1 MKSSHTLFRAL
12 VSAALVIGALSAC
25 SDAAPSA
32 AVDASLAVDASRSDD
47 LGADAD
53 VSSLDLGGA
62 SSDLGVADLSTSRDD
77 SGALGD
83 DAGPPGGDAGPPA
96 TEGCFTD
103 VRAGHHVFACA
114 GVDYDVEISAPC
126 ALGGCGLI
134 FDVHGATM
142 NAASEDRNTNLR
154 ALGSAA
160 GYVVVQP
167 TGPTTAI
174 GPQWDPVRD
183 DPKVFAFLELSARAL
198 RIDARRIHFTGFSQG
213 GFMSWRMLCDHA
225 DVFASIAPAAACGTL
240 FRHCPFT
247 PSDRPEA
254 ELPVLY
260 VHGSRDNIVPGCGG
274 AMRDTVVAGWSMTPA
289 SPVSMDAD
297 HTWSRY
303 TSASG
308 NVFEFIDHSYSA
320 RSLILGGHC
329 LPGSTDIS
337 SSTFAI
343 DGYGC
348 DHSSPITWGAAVL
361 AFFQAHPRS

>member
-1 MKSSHTLFRAL
+1 VKSPHSPLTAL
-12 VSAALVIGALSAC
+12 ASAAVLVGALTAC
-25 SDAAPSA
+25 SDASPSSG
-32 AVDASLAVDASRSDD
+32 VDASLGMDAGRRDD

-53 VSSLDLGGA
+53 IAEPDLGDA
-62 SSDLGVADLSTSRDD
+62 TRDLGVADLSAPS
-77 SGALGD
+77 A
-83 DAGPPGGDAGPPA
+83 DAGAISDFGAPSGDAGPPA
-96 TEGCFTD
+96 VEGCFTD
-103 VRAGHHVFACA
+103 VGAGHHVFACA
-114 GVDYDVEISAPC
+114 GIDYDVEISAPC
-126 ALGGCGLI
+126 AAGGCGLI

-160 GYVVVQP
+160 GYIVVQP
-167 TGPTTAI
+167 TGPATAI
-174 GPQWDPVRD
+174 GPQWDPARD
-183 DPKVFAFLELSARAL
+183 DPKVFAFLELTARVL
-198 RIDARRIHFTGFSQG
+198 RVDARRIHFTGFSQG

-225 DVFASIAPAAACGTL
+225 EVFASIAPAAACGTL

-247 PSDRPEA
+247 ASDRPEA

-274 AMRDTVVAGWSMTPA
+274 AMRDTVVASWSMTPS

-297 HTWSRY
+297 YTWSRY
-303 TSASG
+303 ASASG

-348 DHSSPITWGAAVL
+348 DHTSPITWGAAVL
-361 AFFQAHPRS
+361 AFFQAHPRP